1 MATLGTEESGCY
13 KGVVV
18 VERWPLVQVG
28 QVGQLLED
36 DLIVPLSIGQVIF
49 KSYCP
54 ARSSTCH
61 RLFQERH

>member
-1 MATLGTEESGCY
+1 MATLGTEESGCC

-28 QVGQLLED
+28 QVGRLLED

-49 KSYCP
+49 KS
-54 ARSSTCH
+54 
-61 RLFQERH
+61 

>member
-28 QVGQLLED
+28 QVGRLLED

-49 KSYCP
+49 KS
-54 ARSSTCH
+54 
-61 RLFQERH
+61 